1 MEATTISQ
9 SSETKRFHQAPA
21 SQGSIKEL
29 ISMQREF
36 FKTGKTRD
44 VEFRIDALNKLLKIL
59 TNHEKDIIEALHRDL
74 RKPQLEAF
82 STEIAYV
89 LEDIRYVLKKI
100 RKWAKP
106 QKLGSPIVLMPA
118 KSRIYSEPFGN
129 TLIIAPWNYPF
140 QLAVS
145 PLIGALAAGNTAI
158 VKPSEMTPY
167 TESLLAR
174 LIGEAFPREYVACVT
189 GGAEVSQELLDEKFD
204 FIFFTGST
212 KVGKIVAEKAAKH
225 LTPVCLEL
233 GGKSPCIIDKNI
245 DLKTT
250 CRRIAWGKF
259 MNAGQTCVAP
269 DYLLVDRAIYPK
281 FVAELGKT
289 VEEFYGKN
297 IQSSDSYARIVNEGH
312 FNRLTGLMDSKKIA
326 FGGKVD
332 KNDKFIEPT
341 LIKDAEWTDS
351 VMDDEIFGPLLP
363 IIPYDSLGPVL
374 TKIAERPKPL
384 ALYVFSKDSSFQ
396 EKILTTL
403 SYGGACVNDCI
414 VHLANPD
421 LPFGGVGDSGIG
433 AYHGRHSF
441 DLFSHKK
448 SVLKKPFWGD
458 ATMRYA
464 PYTDMKLKLIRF
476 FMG

>member
-1 MEATTISQ
+1 MNQ
-9 SSETKRFHQAPA
+9 SAERKPMFEPTVS
-21 SQGSIKEL
+21 SGSVQDIIKK
-29 ISMQREF
+29 QRAF
-36 FKTGKTRD
+36 FKSGRTRD
-44 VEFRIDALNKLLKIL
+44 VEFRIAALNKLLKIL
-59 TNHEKDIIEALHRDL
+59 TVHEKDIIEALHRDL

-89 LEDIRYVLKKI
+89 LEDIRYVIKKI
-100 RKWAKP
+100 RKWSRP

-158 VKPSEMTPY
+158 VKPSELTPY

-174 LIGEAFPREYVACVT
+174 LIGEAFPQDYVACVT
-189 GGAEVSQELLDEKFD
+189 GGPEISQELLEEKFD

-233 GGKSPCIIDKNI
+233 GGKSPCIIDKNV

-250 CRRIAWGKF
+250 CRRITWGKF

-289 VEEFYGKN
+289 VEEFYGKD
-297 IQSSDSYARIVNEGH
+297 IQASDSYARIVSEGH
-312 FNRLTGLMDSKKIA
+312 FSRLTGLMDSKKIA

-332 KNDKFIEPT
+332 RADKFIEPT
-341 LIKDAEWTDS
+341 LLKDADWSDA

-363 IIPYDSLGPVL
+363 IIPYDSLEPVL
-374 TKIAERPKPL
+374 AKIAERPKPL
-384 ALYVFSKDSSFQ
+384 ALYIFSKDSAFQ
-396 EKILTTL
+396 EKILNTL
-403 SYGGACVNDCI
+403 SFGGACVNDCI

-433 AYHGRHSF
+433 AYHGKHSF

-464 PYTDMKLKLIRF
+464 PYTNVKLKLIRF